1 MCCQSSFIGGISSR
15 NQSISSPGS
24 AIDALHELN
33 DSAGPRRY
41 ALMEEEKAGKWD
53 DLAERSAWARET
65 LHLAVGARVL
75 ASDRLK

>member
-1 MCCQSSFIGGISSR
+1 
-15 NQSISSPGS
+15 
-24 AIDALHELN
+24 
-33 DSAGPRRY
+33 
-41 ALMEEEKAGKWD
+41 MEEEKAGKWD